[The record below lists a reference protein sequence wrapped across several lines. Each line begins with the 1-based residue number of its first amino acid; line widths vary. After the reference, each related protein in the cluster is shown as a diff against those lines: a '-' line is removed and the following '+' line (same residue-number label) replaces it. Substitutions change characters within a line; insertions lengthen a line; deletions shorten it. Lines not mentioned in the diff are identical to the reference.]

1 MRVGIFGG
9 TFNPIHLAHLRSAEE
24 VREAQQLDRVLFIP
38 SATPPHKR
46 QDGLAAAEHRLAMV
60 KLAIA
65 GNRRFGVSTVEID
78 RGGRSYSVDTLRLLR
93 TQIPAARFYFILG
106 IDAFREIA
114 TWKDYR
120 SLFGLCDLVVTSR
133 PPYPERSLRSAL
145 PVAVR
150 TEFCYRRA
158 IKVLEHRTGNR
169 VIFQRIS
176 GLDISASVIR
186 DRLGAGRSVRY
197 LVPTAV
203 ERYIARHRL
212 YAHGIRSH

>member
-9 TFNPIHLAHLRSAEE
+9 TFNPIHTAHLRCAEE
-24 VREAQQLDRVLFIP
+24 VREAQQLDCVLFVP
-38 SATPPHKR
+38 SATPPHKHR
-46 QDGLAAAEHRLAMV
+46 DGLATAEHRLAMV

-65 GNRRFGVSTVEID
+65 GNRRFRVSTVEID

-93 TQIPAARFYFILG
+93 GQMPEARFYFILG

-120 SLFGLCDLVVTSR
+120 SLFALCDLVVTSR
-133 PPYPERSLRSAL
+133 PPYPERPLRAAL

-150 TEFCYRRA
+150 AEFCYSTA
-158 IKVLEHRTGNR
+158 NTVLEHRTGNR

-176 GLDISASVIR
+176 DLDISASSIR
-186 DRLGAGRSVRY
+186 GRVSHGLSVRY

-203 ERYIARHRL
+203 ERFIARHRL
-212 YAHGIRSH
+212 YARGIRSH